1 MGQPHMNKPR
11 VRVKAG
17 SAPASSAPAR
27 ERATARWLR
36 DGASGVLSMRQA
48 SLVESRDETRRAWHR
63 IAALAVDFI
72 QNSGRLKGAVDQ
84 IIADTVGNELKLR
97 AKPDLSA
104 LGYSAEETNVFAR
117 MAEQRWRRYAW
128 NPAEVDF
135 RGKFSLPQLLDI
147 GLRHHVA
154 FGEALGLIEFMGR
167 AERRRYGIG
176 TGTKLL
182 LVTPTRLVSDTN
194 EVEGLFQGVRHDENG
209 RPLAYRLQHREAGL
223 NVKRDHRVRD
233 AQGRQLIV
241 HCFDPWDGSDVRGIS
256 PIAAAMRTHA
266 HSEQLQDVTLATAI
280 LQTVFAATLTSPEPS
295 NEAFNAIESLDDDD
309 GGLKADFLGY
319 FENALDQARKSRI
332 ALDGT
337 GQVSHLAPGE
347 KLELHTASTP
357 GGVYLP
363 FSADLRREMARSL
376 GITADSIRT
385 TLETAFGTY
394 IASQIQTTGNN
405 YDVIVELDQ
414 SLPWDETMLG
424 SLRVPTSSGALV
436 PLSSFA
442 TVTRTNGP
450 VTVNQSGQLASVT
463 LSFNLP
469 AGVSLGTA
477 TARVDALRNQIGMP
491 ASVTTHPAGAAQ
503 IFAQSTGN
511 MGLLI
516 LAAVA
521 TIYIVLGVL
530 YESFVHPL
538 TILSGLPSAAFGALI
553 TLQLFGFDLS
563 IIALIGLLMLIGIV
577 KKNAI
582 MMVDVALTLKRDEN
596 REPMEAI
603 HLAAVRRFRPIMM
616 TTFCALLAAVP
627 VALGH
632 GQGSELRQPLGVA
645 VVGGL
650 VLSQILTL
658 FITPV
663 IFVEIDRISNMRW
676 FRRGRAEPAP
686 QAH

>member
-104 LGYSAEETNVFAR
+104 LGYSGEETNAFAR

-147 GLRHHVA
+147 ALRHHVA

-167 AERRRYGIG
+167 GDRRRYGIG

-182 LVTPTRLVSDTN
+182 LVTPTRLVPDTN

-233 AQGRQLIV
+233 VQGRQLIV

-295 NEAFNAIESLDDDD
+295 NEAFNAIEALDDDD

-376 GITADSIRT
+376 GITAESYSLDYSGATYSSTRMGTASIWPLNLRRRERIAAPLAQAGYESWLDEEIAT
-385 TLETAFGTY
+385 GRIPLRGGYSAFQRHRDAICWAEWQGPAKPTADDEKSARAASERLLNGTSTLEYECGELGLD
-394 IASQIQTTGNN
+394 SN
-405 YDVIVELDQ
+405 DVIAKRSE
-414 SLPWDETMLG
+414 E
-424 SLRVPTSSGALV
+424 RKALV
-436 PLSSFA
+436 A
-442 TVTRTNGP
+442 
-450 VTVNQSGQLASVT
+450 A
-463 LSFNLP
+463 NLP
-469 AGVSLGTA
+469 DPFE
-477 TARVDALRNQIGMP
+477 RVRGGGQ
-491 ASVTTHPAGAAQ
+491 
-503 IFAQSTGN
+503 
-511 MGLLI
+511 
-516 LAAVA
+516 
-521 TIYIVLGVL
+521 
-530 YESFVHPL
+530 
-538 TILSGLPSAAFGALI
+538 SAASRPGEV
-553 TLQLFGFDLS
+553 T
-563 IIALIGLLMLIGIV
+563 
-577 KKNAI
+577 
-582 MMVDVALTLKRDEN
+582 
-596 REPMEAI
+596 
-603 HLAAVRRFRPIMM
+603 AA
-616 TTFCALLAAVP
+616 
-627 VALGH
+627 
-632 GQGSELRQPLGVA
+632 
-645 VVGGL
+645 
-650 VLSQILTL
+650 
-658 FITPV
+658 
-663 IFVEIDRISNMRW
+663 
-676 FRRGRAEPAP
+676 
-686 QAH
+686 